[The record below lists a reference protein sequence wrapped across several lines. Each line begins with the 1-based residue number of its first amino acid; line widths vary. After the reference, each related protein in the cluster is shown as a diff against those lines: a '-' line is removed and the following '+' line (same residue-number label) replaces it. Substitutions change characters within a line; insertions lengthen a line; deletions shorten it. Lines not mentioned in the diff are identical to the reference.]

1 MKNQKAH
8 YSLRQE
14 AGSNVHKLYIYDDVT
29 KYGDFDWW
37 TWNYSES
44 ETSAQHFR
52 KVLEEIPE
60 TDVIEVHINSNGGD
74 VGEGV
79 TIYNLLKQKKC
90 KELVAYVDGFA
101 WSVAS
106 VILQAADRRVMGLGT
121 SLLIHNMW
129 TTVSGNADQLRK
141 AADDLDT
148 LMEGNRKIYMER
160 VNITEE
166 ELESMMD
173 VETYL
178 TAEQAVEQGFA
189 DEVSSKA
196 GEEAGTVMQQLQTQ
210 LLQLRTEMLNQ
221 KAIKTQMQDFWVNF
235 YNSGSVNGVLE
246 FVHSLTEGFTALEKT
261 LGPIPA
267 LLTAVFAAMTVKN
280 ATMAGLKFLS
290 GGGLAT
296 VVG

>member
-8 YSLRQE
+8 YSLQQE

-79 TIYNLLKQKKC
+79 AIYNLLKQKKC

-106 VILQAADRRVMGLGT
+106 VILQAA
-121 SLLIHNMW
+121 
-129 TTVSGNADQLRK
+129 
-141 AADDLDT
+141 
-148 LMEGNRKIYMER
+148 
-160 VNITEE
+160 
-166 ELESMMD
+166 
-173 VETYL
+173 
-178 TAEQAVEQGFA
+178 
-189 DEVSSKA
+189 EVFST
-196 GEEAGTVMQQLQTQ
+196 G
-210 LLQLRTEMLNQ
+210 
-221 KAIKTQMQDFWVNF
+221 
-235 YNSGSVNGVLE
+235 
-246 FVHSLTEGFTALEKT
+246 
-261 LGPIPA
+261 
-267 LLTAVFAAMTVKN
+267 
-280 ATMAGLKFLS
+280 
-290 GGGLAT
+290 
-296 VVG
+296 

>member
-29 KYGDFDWW
+29 KYGEFDWW

-74 VGEGV
+74 VGGGV
-79 TIYNLLKQKKC
+79 AIYNLLKQKKC

-121 SLLIHNMW
+121 SPLIHNMW

-173 VETYL
+173 AET
-178 TAEQAVEQGFA
+178 
-189 DEVSSKA
+189 
-196 GEEAGTVMQQLQTQ
+196 
-210 LLQLRTEMLNQ
+210 
-221 KAIKTQMQDFWVNF
+221 
-235 YNSGSVNGVLE
+235 
-246 FVHSLTEGFTALEKT
+246 
-261 LGPIPA
+261 
-267 LLTAVFAAMTVKN
+267 
-280 ATMAGLKFLS
+280 
-290 GGGLAT
+290 
-296 VVG
+296 

>member
-1 MKNQKAH
+1 
-8 YSLRQE
+8 
-14 AGSNVHKLYIYDDVT
+14 
-29 KYGDFDWW
+29 
-37 TWNYSES
+37 
-44 ETSAQHFR
+44 
-52 KVLEEIPE
+52 
-60 TDVIEVHINSNGGD
+60 
-74 VGEGV
+74 
-79 TIYNLLKQKKC
+79 
-90 KELVAYVDGFA
+90 
-101 WSVAS
+101 
-106 VILQAADRRVMGLGT
+106 MGLGT

-173 VETYL
+173 AETYL

-221 KAIKTQMQDFWVNF
+221 KAIKTQM
-235 YNSGSVNGVLE
+235 LE
-246 FVHSLTEGFTALEKT
+246 FCKQASKKNEDSAEDEDEDDEDNDDEDNNDDKKNQKNNSDPKQSTNKMAALLAKAAAKNLEKR
-261 LGPIPA
+261 
-267 LLTAVFAAMTVKN
+267 
-280 ATMAGLKFLS
+280 
-290 GGGLAT
+290 
-296 VVG
+296 

>member
-1 MKNQKAH
+1 M
-8 YSLRQE
+8 YISC
-14 AGSNVHKLYIYDDVT
+14 YIYDDVT

-79 TIYNLLKQKKC
+79 AIYNLLKQKKC

-121 SLLIHNMW
+121 SLLIHQH
-129 TTVSGNADQLRK
+129 VDDGFRECGLRLRK

-148 LMEGNRKIYMER
+148 LMEGNENLHGAR
-160 VNITEE
+160 
-166 ELESMMD
+166 
-173 VETYL
+173 
-178 TAEQAVEQGFA
+178 
-189 DEVSSKA
+189 
-196 GEEAGTVMQQLQTQ
+196 
-210 LLQLRTEMLNQ
+210 
-221 KAIKTQMQDFWVNF
+221 
-235 YNSGSVNGVLE
+235 
-246 FVHSLTEGFTALEKT
+246 
-261 LGPIPA
+261 
-267 LLTAVFAAMTVKN
+267 
-280 ATMAGLKFLS
+280 
-290 GGGLAT
+290 
-296 VVG
+296 

>member
-79 TIYNLLKQKKC
+79 AIYNLLKQKKC

-101 WSVAS
+101 WSV
-106 VILQAADRRVMGLGT
+106 VMGLGT

-173 VETYL
+173 AETYL

-221 KAIKTQMQDFWVNF
+221 KAIKTQM
-235 YNSGSVNGVLE
+235 LE
-246 FVHSLTEGFTALEKT
+246 FCKQASKKNEDSAEDEDEDDEASDGSDEDNSEDNDDEDNNDDKKNQKNNSDPKQSTNKMAALLAKAAAKNLEKR
-261 LGPIPA
+261 
-267 LLTAVFAAMTVKN
+267 
-280 ATMAGLKFLS
+280 
-290 GGGLAT
+290 
-296 VVG
+296 